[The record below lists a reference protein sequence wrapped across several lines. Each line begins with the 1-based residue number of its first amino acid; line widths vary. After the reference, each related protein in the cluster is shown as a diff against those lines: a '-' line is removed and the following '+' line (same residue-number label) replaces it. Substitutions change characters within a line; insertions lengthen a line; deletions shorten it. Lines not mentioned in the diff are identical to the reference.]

1 MEDDFENCEL
11 GICWQDGNGNE
22 IIYDT
27 LPIITSYESFDYF
40 FDTNQTKKIV
50 FIAKLQIAK
59 PILKENDNKIKLRK
73 RNEQNEN

>member
-1 MEDDFENCEL
+1 MGYDFENCEL

-27 LPIITSYESFDYF
+27 LPIITSYENFDYF
-40 FDTNQTKKIV
+40 FDTNQIKKIV